1 MGHELRSSE
10 STVAGRYRIESRL
23 GRGGMADVY
32 AAHDTLL
39 DRRVAIKLLREAPDS
54 ETARARF
61 VSEARIL
68 AGTSDPGLVKVLDAG
83 ITGDRPYL
91 VMELLPGGTV
101 ADLVD
106 RGSQPLD
113 RVAEIGAQA
122 ASALVPVHA
131 AGIVHRDIKPGNLL
145 FDGQGRAP
153 SRRLRHRPPGRGHGP
168 GHRDRHDH
176 RHGHLPGAGAGLRWR
191 GRHGCRC
198 LRPGAGPARADH
210 RGARLRRDAHRGRPG
225 PPDARPRRTRR
236 PARAPRE
243 AARRHDLARAA
254 GAAHRGRGRR
264 AARTGEPQPGC
275 GAGGPGG
282 HRHPGR
288 AHRGP
293 APAWWRRRSVRAG
306 ALAGAAAVVA
316 LGLAIGLPDG
326 GAPADARR
334 VPAPGPAAAASVL
347 PAEPSVAASARRPA
361 GGRGRSGRARF
372 QGEASQAE
380 APQAEAPRPQ
390 AAQAE
395 APQAAEAPRAQAT
408 TRLEPCPST
417 SRSSAGPSRRPRR
430 IRGDRG
436 PGPRL
441 RRGHRRRRTTGDR
454 RRRRSRS

>member
-39 DRRVAIKLLREAPDS
+39 DRRVAIKLLRETPDS

-83 ITGDRPYL
+83 ISGDRPFL

-145 FDGQGRAP
+145 FDGQGRLRLADFGIARLVGDTVRVTATGMTIGTATYLAP
-153 SRRLRHRPPGRGHGP
+153 EQASGGEVGTAADVYALGLVLLELITGAPAFGGTPTEAALARLT
-168 GHRDRHDH
+168 HDPVVPD
-176 RHGHLPGAGAGLRWR
+176 HLPEPL
-191 GRHGCRC
+191 GRLLSAMTSREPQA
-198 LRPGAGPARADH
+198 RPIAAEVA
-210 RGARLRRDAHRGRPG
+210 ARL
-225 PPDARPRRTRR
+225 
-236 PARAPRE
+236 APTSRSL
-243 AARRHDLARAA
+243 AAARAA
-254 GAAHRGRGRR
+254 QADIDTQAVLIAA
-264 AARTGEPQPGC
+264 PP
-275 GAGGPGG
+275 
-282 HRHPGR
+282 
-288 AHRGP
+288 
-293 APAWWRRRSVRAG
+293 PAWWRRRSVRAG

-326 GAPADARR
+326 GAPADARAFR
-334 VPAPGPAAAASVL
+334 APGPAAARIG
-347 PAEPSVAASARRPA
+347 AACRDERRSLAPRPA
-361 GGRGRSGRARF
+361 GGRGRSGQARF
-372 QGEASQAE
+372 HGEASQAE

-395 APQAAEAPRAQAT
+395 APQAAEASRAQAP
-408 TRLEPCPST
+408 LGWSH
-417 SRSSAGPSRRPRR
+417 ARRPVARRPVLPADGR
-430 IRGDRG
+430 IRR
-436 PGPRL
+436 
-441 RRGHRRRRTTGDR
+441 HRRQRACLR
-454 RRRRSRS
+454 